1 MTRDQELLTIML
13 LDPCLTADE
22 AAREAAARAHT
33 ATFASELRSKP
44 TLRRRESREPR
55 EHTAEGPVVGF

>member
-1 MTRDQELLTIML
+1 MTRDQELLALVL

-33 ATFASELRSKP
+33 ATFASELRTKP
-44 TLRRRESREPR
+44 HPRRREVRDPR
-55 EHTAEGPVVGF
+55 EHAAEGAAVVF